1 MVYSAIFA
9 IFVGVGMIGQ
19 QLASFLSN
27 KIPELKTEPIRI
39 WFHIAAELITA
50 SGERHSATFGCC
62 GWANGFSDGCGNA
75 FLHAHRQSWIFRPT
89 GKLDR
94 IDHVLCVDRTCF
106 NWDRSGRSKSVM
118 EER

>member
-1 MVYSAIFA
+1 MVAKKYIVRSFFEKSVYLKNNVNIELRKDIVAD
-9 IFVGVGMIGQ
+9 FVGNIEG
-19 QLASFLSN
+19 L
-27 KIPELKTEPIRI
+27 RI
-39 WFHIAAELITA
+39 LDI
-50 SGERHSATFGCC
+50 
-62 GWANGFSDGCGNA
+62 GCGNA